1 MENLGLVRAEH
12 EAPSA
17 DTDAKKAHNL
27 VEYNISDKR
36 SSPLFQPDVV
46 SNFSGKV
53 GPSAITEEVRL
64 LASSMQDAQ
73 SSSDPEI
80 LKNCETRWLHL
91 FSLVERQCQEQIVTQ
106 QKVFCHQ
113 IHHIQNEI
121 RRLGKL
127 QTQNACSCV
136 KQASSVRLSDSC
148 PSLGSPMGLKADAF
162 EENELFTSQFHP
174 GHADHRAEAS
184 AMDQE
189 GLTNSVSI
197 SSGYGTLSTAELSPS
212 KCDDLPACMENSE
225 TMTKQPNHPAPA
237 TEDVSVASIQDKREG
252 SQTTTGHF
260 PSLKENGDNVPA
272 QFEHQMHEG
281 QPEEP
286 NAKPLTSWAQKMK
299 QNPLKKTSV
308 EEETDPG
315 KEQTFDSTN
324 TVAAAAAPST
334 TSFYLNQ
341 QNGSQNSLVSLSSGL
356 TYWRLDEK
364 DMYQALPK
372 DLGNEFS
379 TFSTKDSSEQLSSSD
394 DLKLTSLKDIYH
406 KKQKEDKQLAEWN
419 FNPLHSTHPPEILT
433 LDPTLHMKPGELNA
447 GHPLPRFYASP
458 EQASFSPD
466 SMAGPAFSLP
476 SEADSFSHP
485 STAVSPRSAESPRY
499 ASRSAALHVDP
510 WAGCE
515 FQNATNVAGSPHRNR
530 EILDMEDNDN
540 LTLTPS
546 SEARSPPIL
555 SADHRLTQH
564 ELSVACV
571 EDPLVLS
578 KIRQNLRE
586 KHTRHITDLRAY
598 YESEILSLKQ
608 QLEANHTSPSEEMQ
622 KITQNLTD
630 RCDQLE
636 ASLHEANSRVRSL
649 EKKNKALEMEVTD
662 WRERFGALSAT
673 TKSLQERL
681 EEMRTSGKDKD
692 NTISRLK
699 RRLRDLEEAFE
710 KAYKLSDNKD
720 AQLKE
725 ENKMFQ
731 NLLGEYESL
740 GKEHERVKDS
750 LNITENKL
758 LDAHTQISDLKRTV
772 SKLETQVKQLEHENS
787 LKFRSL
793 AEGHFGPSY
802 ASKLESFDVSRRKWL
817 IPGSEFSIFTGQP
830 LAAQDNSNDNRLEK
844 GFNPPRHYSPPEKES
859 SPNCLLANE
868 AIQKEI
874 KTQEIP
880 ILKAFKEFE
889 ERKALKNR
897 GAQTEKEERA
907 TAETSKTAVRGP
919 VVGFTETSLGTSRS
933 PEKSKE
939 HPRHKKFNPS
949 SAQRSSSLPPSN
961 RKTNT
966 PTKRETMLTPVAV
979 TCSPKRSPKEN
990 LSPGFSHFL
999 SRNEDLMTRFDIRLD
1014 EVAAAPAVQYGSPRK
1029 RLQFGSGGDPQGP
1042 QPSRLESRRGPKSSS
1057 YPQPLPSRASRDPSR
1072 EGYEEGHSANTR
1084 ETGSSSAAA
1093 AAPYEPEFKYVSMIK
1108 TLAQTERLFDELTQE
1123 KQQIESQ
1130 LSRIPCAGGRMTLQA
1145 RLNQEALEDRLERI
1159 SRELGSIRM
1168 TLKKFQVLRTSANI

>member
-1 MENLGLVRAEH
+1 MENLGLVKPEQEIA
-12 EAPSA
+12 SG
-17 DTDAKKAHNL
+17 DTDAKNVHTL
-27 VEYNISDKR
+27 YDYNISDNR
-36 SSPLFQPDVV
+36 SPPLFHPDVI

-53 GPSAITEEVRL
+53 SPSAISKEVRL

-73 SSSDPEI
+73 SSRDPEI

-127 QTQNACSCV
+127 QTQIPCSCA
-136 KQASSVRLSDSC
+136 KQASCVRLSDGC
-148 PSLGSPMGLKADAF
+148 PLLGSPMGLKADPF

-174 GHADHRAEAS
+174 GHAEPRAEAS
-184 AMDQE
+184 TMHHQE
-189 GLTNSVSI
+189 GLTNSLSI
-197 SSGYGTLSTAELSPS
+197 SSGYGTELSPS
-212 KCDDLPACMENSE
+212 KCDDLPACREESSE
-225 TMTKQPNHPAPA
+225 TMTKRPNRPAPA
-237 TEDVSVASIQDKREG
+237 MEDVLGASIQDKREA
-252 SQTTTGHF
+252 SQTTIGHF
-260 PSLKENGDNVPA
+260 PPPKESDGELSARFEA
-272 QFEHQMHEG
+272 QIHEG

-286 NAKPLTSWAQKMK
+286 NGKPLTSWAQKMK
-299 QNPLKKTSV
+299 QNHLKKTNV
-308 EEETDPG
+308 EEETEPG
-315 KEQTFDSTN
+315 KEETVDSLQTN
-324 TVAAAAAPST
+324 TIAAPAAPST
-334 TSFYLNQ
+334 TPFYLNQ
-341 QNGSQNSLVSLSSGL
+341 QHGSQNSLVSLSSGL

-364 DMYQALPK
+364 EMYQALPK
-372 DLGNEFS
+372 NLGNEFS

-394 DLKLTSLKDIYH
+394 ELKLMSLKEIYH
-406 KKQKEDKQLAEWN
+406 KKQKEDKQLVEWD
-419 FNPLHSTHPPEILT
+419 FTPLHSTHPPEILT
-433 LDPTLHMKPGELNA
+433 LDPTLHMKPSERNA
-447 GHPLPRFYASP
+447 GRPLPRFYASP
-458 EQASFSPD
+458 EPAPFSPD

-476 SEADSFSHP
+476 SEADSFSP
-485 STAVSPRSAESPRY
+485 TSTVVSPRSAESPRY
-499 ASRSAALHVDP
+499 APRSAAALHVGP
-510 WAGCE
+510 WGTCE
-515 FQNATNVAGSPHRNR
+515 FQNAANVAGSPHRDR
-530 EILDMEDNDN
+530 EILDMGDNDN

-546 SEARSPPIL
+546 SEARSPIP
-555 SADHRLTQH
+555 SADNRLTQQ
-564 ELSVACV
+564 ELSVPCV

-586 KHTRHITDLRAY
+586 KHTRHMTDLRAY

-608 QLEANHTSPSEEMQ
+608 QLEASHTSPSEEMK
-622 KITQNLTD
+622 KINQNLTD
-630 RCDQLE
+630 RCEQLE
-636 ASLHEANSRVRSL
+636 TSLHEANGRMRSL
-649 EKKNKALEMEVTD
+649 ENKNKALEIEITD
-662 WRERFGALSAT
+662 WRERSGALSTT
-673 TKSLQERL
+673 TKSLQERI

-710 KAYKLSDNKD
+710 KVYKLSDNKD
-720 AQLKE
+720 VRLKE

-830 LAAQDNSNDNRLEK
+830 LAAQESPNDNRLEK
-844 GFNPPRHYSPPEKES
+844 GFASPRHRSPPEKES
-859 SPNCLLANE
+859 SPDFLLTSE
-868 AIQKEI
+868 TIQKEI
-874 KTQEIP
+874 KSQEIP

-897 GAQTEKEERA
+897 EAQAEKGP
-907 TAETSKTAVRGP
+907 TAETSKTAIRGP
-919 VVGFTETSLGTSRS
+919 VGFAERSLGMSRS

-939 HPRHKKFNPS
+939 QPRHKKLNS
-949 SAQRSSSLPPSN
+949 SNTQRSSSLPPSN

-979 TCSPKRSPKEN
+979 TYSPKRSPKEN
-990 LSPGFSHFL
+990 LSQGFSHFL
-999 SRNEDLMTRFDIRLD
+999 SRNEDMMTRFDIRLD
-1014 EVAAAPAVQYGSPRK
+1014 EVTAPPAVQYGSPRK

-1042 QPSRLESRRGPKSSS
+1042 QPSRLETRRGPKSSS
-1057 YPQPLPSRASRDPSR
+1057 YPQPLHSRASRDLLRDS
-1072 EGYEEGHSANTR
+1072 YEEGCSADTS
-1084 ETGSSSAAA
+1084 EMGSSVSAP
-1093 AAPYEPEFKYVSMIK
+1093 APYEPEFKYVSWIK
-1108 TLAQTERLFDELTQE
+1108 TLAETERLFDELSQE

-1145 RLNQEALEDRLERI
+1145 RINQETLEDRLERI
-1159 SRELGSIRM
+1159 NRELGSIRM
-1168 TLKKFQVLRTSANI
+1168 TLKRFQVLRTSANT

>member
-1 MENLGLVRAEH
+1 MENLGLVKPEQ

-17 DTDAKKAHNL
+17 DTDAKNAHNL
-27 VEYNISDKR
+27 VEYNLSDKR
-36 SSPLFQPDVV
+36 SSPLFRPDVV

-53 GPSAITEEVRL
+53 GPSAITEEVHL

-73 SSSDPEI
+73 SSCDPEI

-127 QTQNACSCV
+127 QTQSVCSCAR
-136 KQASSVRLSDSC
+136 QASSVRLSDGR
-148 PSLGSPMGLKADAF
+148 PSLGSPMGLKANTF

-174 GHADHRAEAS
+174 GHADLRAEAS
-184 AMDQE
+184 TMHQE

-212 KCDDLPACMENSE
+212 KCDDLPVCMENSE
-225 TMTKQPNHPAPA
+225 TMTKRPNHPAPA
-237 TEDVSVASIQDKREG
+237 TEYVAVASIQDKREG
-252 SQTTTGHF
+252 SQTTIGHF
-260 PSLKENGDNVPA
+260 PPLKEKDGDVPA
-272 QFEHQMHEG
+272 QFEHQIHEG

-286 NAKPLTSWAQKMK
+286 NGKPLTSWAQKTK
-299 QNPLKKTSV
+299 QNHLKKTSV
-308 EEETDPG
+308 EEETETG
-315 KEQTFDSTN
+315 KEQTVDSAN
-324 TVAAAAAPST
+324 TIAAAAAVPST
-334 TSFYLNQ
+334 TPFYLNQ

-364 DMYQALPK
+364 EMYQALPK
-372 DLGNEFS
+372 NLGNEFS

-394 DLKLTSLKDIYH
+394 ELKLTSLKDIYH
-406 KKQKEDKQLAEWN
+406 KKQKENKQLVEWN
-419 FNPLHSTHPPEILT
+419 FAPLHSTHPPEILT

-447 GHPLPRFYASP
+447 GRPLPRFYASP
-458 EQASFSPD
+458 DPAPFSPD
-466 SMAGPAFSLP
+466 SMAGPAFSLR
-476 SEADSFSHP
+476 SEADSFSHT
-485 STAVSPRSAESPRY
+485 STVVSPRSSESPRY

-510 WAGCE
+510 WGGCE
-515 FQNATNVAGSPHRNR
+515 FQNATNIASSPHRNR

-546 SEARSPPIL
+546 SEARSPIP
-555 SADHRLTQH
+555 SDDHRLTQH

-586 KHTRHITDLRAY
+586 KHTRHITDLRTY

-608 QLEANHTSPSEEMQ
+608 QLEASHTSPSEEMK
-622 KITQNLTD
+622 KINQNLTD

-636 ASLHEANSRVRSL
+636 TSLHEANSRVRSL

-673 TKSLQERL
+673 TKSLQERI

-699 RRLRDLEEAFE
+699 RRLRDLEDAFE

-720 AQLKE
+720 ARLKE

-844 GFNPPRHYSPPEKES
+844 GFTSPRHYSPPEKES
-859 SPNCLLANE
+859 SPNCLLTNE

-889 ERKALKNR
+889 EWKMLKNR
-897 GAQTEKEERA
+897 GAQAEKEEGA
-907 TAETSKTAVRGP
+907 KTETSKTAVRGP

-939 HPRHKKFNPS
+939 QPRHKKINPS
-949 SAQRSSSLPPSN
+949 SSTQRSSSLPPSN

-979 TCSPKRSPKEN
+979 TYSPKRSPKEN

-999 SRNEDLMTRFDIRLD
+999 SRNEDMMTRFDIRLD
-1014 EVAAAPAVQYGSPRK
+1014 EVAAAPAVQYGSSPRK
-1029 RLQFGSGGDPQGP
+1029 RLQFGSGGDPQ
-1042 QPSRLESRRGPKSSS
+1042 
-1057 YPQPLPSRASRDPSR
+1057 ASRDSSR
-1072 EGYEEGHSANTR
+1072 EGYEEGRSTHTS
-1084 ETGSSSAAA
+1084 ETGSSSAGP
-1093 AAPYEPEFKYVSMIK
+1093 APYEPEFKYVSRIK
-1108 TLAQTERLFDELTQE
+1108 TLAETERLFDELTQE

-1130 LSRIPCAGGRMTLQA
+1130 LSRIPCAGGRMTFQA

-1159 SRELGSIRM
+1159 TRELGSIRM
-1168 TLKKFQVLRTSANI
+1168 TLKRFQILRTSANI